1 MFSSRQNQ
9 LLKDVVNLE
18 EGGHKVTLNESNFK
32 INATGSI
39 QACRNSM

>member
-18 EGGHKVTLNESNFK
+18 EGGHNVTLNESNFN
-32 INATGSI
+32 INATGST
-39 QACRNSM
+39 QACKNSV